1 MSFCLTLVK
10 FNHHR
15 KDGKW
20 FGDKEP
26 IDSATKTEA
35 TDVSHLSGGD
45 LYKAF
50 RPLFRWS
57 QIRKK
62 SKLQTEKTMVGFGR
76 TELSLSL
83 SCTEFRALS
92 HGHGFRGPCF
102 NGVRKSWVF
111 HDFWPVFFFPFL
123 DGFSMV
129 ILEKLSKIGFDH
141 PKRCGR
147 FGGPWE
153 TGFRAEIPEI

>member
-1 MSFCLTLVK
+1 MGNGLET
-10 FNHHR
+10 R
-15 KDGKW
+15 
-20 FGDKEP
+20 EP

-35 TDVSHLSGGD
+35 KDVSHLSGGD

-50 RPLFRWS
+50 RPFFRWS

-102 NGVRKSWVF
+102 QGVRKSWVF
-111 HDFWPVFFFPFL
+111 HVF
-123 DGFSMV
+123 
-129 ILEKLSKIGFDH
+129 
-141 PKRCGR
+141 
-147 FGGPWE
+147 
-153 TGFRAEIPEI
+153 